1 MSKQQQQQYDLKIQM
16 VAHLLFVVLVVCGI
30 TAIIKMFVLR
40 INLGKYYAGRF
51 PQDSVIVVKNRTFAF
66 DRTSEMGKRGNIC
79 SDDGTILL
87 TDIYIYDL
95 YWVPSNITAK
105 DSALFMAKVDSLIDM
120 FHQINPTLSID
131 YLNKNI
137 KVGYVE
143 FRRQLLEA
151 RAKEQS
157 KDKKVS
163 EEGRLALQDLN
174 KIRVKILVSNISK
187 SDKWVRQN
195 VVNAIDS
202 LFVGWQGDKRFKGGC
217 QKDIRFVR
225 RQLSGGF
232 PASILGRVS
241 TQVNAIG
248 IDSMVFNNGIEG
260 YCNDV
265 LSGENIP
272 KRILKVNDNTVRLK
286 ENREIHPKA
295 GNNVITTINT
305 DIQRITRSALDD
317 YLAVA
322 GAESG
327 CAMVMEVATGDIKAI
342 VNLDYDTKTGRYEE
356 RGDHCIV
363 ERFEPGSTFKLM
375 TLMAALET
383 GKIDTGDLVDCE
395 KGVFSLG
402 RAFEISDNDGLYNA
416 ARIAYN
422 DKMDDFYKGL
432 EKMGLQEDLDIEVA
446 NAKTPILR
454 SKTLTRADFKNVTH
468 GYSVAVPPIY
478 MLAYYNAIANHG
490 VYVRP
495 RLIKAIQSPEG
506 KIEMTNPVVV
516 KEKICSQKTIE
527 KVRGCLE
534 RVVMYG
540 TARRIRDDNY
550 FNQLKDSTIQAR
562 PLIAGKTGTAFIYD
576 EKTRQ
581 YSNVKNSSFIGYF
594 PADNPKYT
602 CMVLIKGT
610 TLDAGYVSAPACKV
624 IAEKLVTNLNEF
636 DINNK
641 RNIYNVPTCRV
652 GYFQDLALIYD
663 QLGIKAD
670 YKGKNDY
677 VMVERSEDKTGSV
690 LFVPVAQGQQIPS
703 MRGMTAK
710 DAAYLLKKKG
720 YQVCLKGR
728 GKVSTISISGKTAN
742 VYLTND

>member
-1 MSKQQQQQYDLKIQM
+1 MFAMYKIPLDW
-16 VAHLLFVVLVVCGI
+16 VRRLAPLFYLFALLSLILVFSPLGVTVNG
-30 TAIIKMFVLR
+30 AR
-40 INLGKYYAGRF
+40 RWINLGFLRFQPTEALKYCLVLILAWWYDRESREAGTF
-51 PQDSVIVVKNRTFAF
+51 IKGALCPAIIMGIGLLLAIAGKDLGTPALIAIVGGAVCFAAGMKIKYLIIGFLFSLALAYYYISHEAYRVKRLLAF
-66 DRTSEMGKRGNIC
+66 LNPAADPLGAGYQNLQALMAIC
-79 SDDGTILL
+79 S
-87 TDIYIYDL
+87 
-95 YWVPSNITAK
+95 A
-105 DSALFMAKVDSLIDM
+105 
-120 FHQINPTLSID
+120 
-131 YLNKNI
+131 
-137 KVGYVE
+137 
-143 FRRQLLEA
+143 
-151 RAKEQS
+151 
-157 KDKKVS
+157 
-163 EEGRLALQDLN
+163 
-174 KIRVKILVSNISK
+174 
-187 SDKWVRQN
+187 
-195 VVNAIDS
+195 
-202 LFVGWQGDKRFKGGC
+202 
-217 QKDIRFVR
+217 
-225 RQLSGGF
+225 
-232 PASILGRVS
+232 
-241 TQVNAIG
+241 
-248 IDSMVFNNGIEG
+248 
-260 YCNDV
+260 
-265 LSGENIP
+265 
-272 KRILKVNDNTVRLK
+272 
-286 ENREIHPKA
+286 
-295 GNNVITTINT
+295 
-305 DIQRITRSALDD
+305 
-317 YLAVA
+317 
-322 GAESG
+322 
-327 CAMVMEVATGDIKAI
+327 
-342 VNLDYDTKTGRYEE
+342 
-356 RGDHCIV
+356 
-363 ERFEPGSTFKLM
+363 
-375 TLMAALET
+375 
-383 GKIDTGDLVDCE
+383 GDLVDCE